1 MSSISNLSLEQLK
14 RAVQLKEQIAKLERD
29 LSGLL
34 GSSTSSSKN
43 KSSGMSAATREKL
56 RVAAK
61 ARWGKIKRENKA
73 GNASTSQPV
82 KRQFRMSS
90 AARAKLAAAA
100 KARWAKA
107 KAAGKKSL

>member
-34 GSSTSSSKN
+34 GSGTSKN

-73 GNASTSQPV
+73 GNVPASKTA
-82 KRQFRMSS
+82 KRQFRMSP

>member
-1 MSSISNLSLEQLK
+1 LEQLK
-14 RAVQLKEQIAKLERD
+14 RAVQIKEQIAKLERD

-34 GSSTSSSKN
+34 GASTSSSKT
-43 KSSGMSAATREKL
+43 KPSGMSAATREKL
-56 RVAAK
+56 RAAAK

-73 GNASTSQPV
+73 GSAPASKPA
-82 KRQFRMSS
+82 KRQFKMSP